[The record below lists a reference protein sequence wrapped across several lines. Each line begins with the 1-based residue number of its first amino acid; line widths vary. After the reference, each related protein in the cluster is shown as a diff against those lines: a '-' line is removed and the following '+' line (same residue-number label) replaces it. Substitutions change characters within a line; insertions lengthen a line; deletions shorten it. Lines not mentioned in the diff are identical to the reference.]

1 MSRIFDVVQSL
12 SGQKNVVIIPRPYLR
27 FFKGEQQCHALAAV
41 LNQLVFW
48 SGCSTLEN
56 GWFYK
61 SHKEL
66 AEEIGDLSE
75 DQTARLV
82 DKVIKKHLS
91 DVIETTLRKVNGTP
105 QKHYRICE
113 ELLIKRIFP
122 EVSDSAKSR
131 NGNREVT
138 ESIPQNR
145 DIHSAVVKIGNREV
159 AESFLYTDH
168 NKQISKPTCQPATQS
183 DDSSDENFLALH
195 PEAVVFNAKKRKWG
209 GADDLTAAEW
219 MWGKIL
225 RMYEQA
231 AECDGEIA
239 RPKEPD
245 MTLWA
250 NEIRLMCTADG
261 RTHKQICELFGRANR
276 DPFWCKNILSPSKL
290 REKWDD
296 LTIKLSANVV
306 ADTSAGGH
314 WNSAEAWENTL

>member
-12 SGQKNVVIIPRPYLR
+12 SGQKNVVVIPRPYLR

-48 SGCSTLEN
+48 SGCSTLED

-66 AEEIGDLSE
+66 GEEIGELSE

-82 DKVIKKHLS
+82 DKLIKKHLS

-105 QKHYRICE
+105 QKHYRISE

-122 EVSDSAKSR
+122 EISDSAKSR

-145 DIHSAVVKIGNREV
+145 EIHSADVKIGNREA

-168 NKQISKPTCQPATQS
+168 NKQISKPSCPPATQP
-183 DDSSDENFLALH
+183 DESSDESFLAAH
-195 PEAVVFNAKKRKWG
+195 PEAAVFDAKKRKWG
-209 GADDLTAAEW
+209 SKDDLTAAEYIW
-219 MWGKIL
+219 RKIIQ
-225 RMYEQA
+225 MYERA

-250 NEIRLMCTADG
+250 NEVRLMCTADG
-261 RTHKQICELFGRANR
+261 RTHKQICELFVRANR
-276 DPFWCKNILSPSKL
+276 DTFWCKNILSPSKL

-296 LTIKLSANVV
+296 LTIKLSANVP